1 MKTKIGHILK
11 REINKRNRNNF
22 INMFKDSI
30 NTMNSDDVERS
41 KDQTTQFSLKFVSGL
56 YFASEIKFWAR
67 PIEKVRAKVI

>member
-11 REINKRNRNNF
+11 REINKRNRSNI

-30 NTMNSDDVERS
+30 NTINSDDMERS
-41 KDQTTQFSLKFVSGL
+41 KDQTTKFSLKFVSEF
-56 YFASEIKFWAR
+56 YFTSEIKFWAR